1 MRFYLDTNILIYL
14 LRAER
19 DELCPDVLSVIS
31 NYESIMLTS
40 TVCVQELIHLFQIG
54 KITLSKRNRDTDL
67 EKVPKWLDDL
77 GIRIVPVGV
86 PHLQRLAGLPMF
98 DDHRDP
104 NDRLI
109 VARVLGHSSTKVTRS
124 TYARLLDDTVVRKM
138 LEAERAIER

>member
-54 KITLSKRNRDTDL
+54 KITAHPINQGENS
-67 EKVPKWLDDL
+67 
-77 GIRIVPVGV
+77 
-86 PHLQRLAGLPMF
+86 
-98 DDHRDP
+98 
-104 NDRLI
+104 LI
-109 VARVLGHSSTKVTRS
+109 L
-124 TYARLLDDTVVRKM
+124 
-138 LEAERAIER
+138 